1 MQAGLVL
8 GLLMCSIGLS
18 HAAAI
23 AAPAALAQMPEGRQF
38 LADTAFGSLIPVAA
52 GELRRLDPYLPETK
66 RLLEG
71 TH

>member
-18 HAAAI
+18 HAAE
-23 AAPAALAQMPEGRQF
+23 APQGKL

>member
-18 HAAAI
+18 HAAEA
-23 AAPAALAQMPEGRQF
+23 PEGRQF

-66 RLLEG
+66 RLLEMA
-71 TH
+71 H